1 MDMPHFIYPFI
12 SSFHFG
18 AFINNNALWIFVYK
32 FLCGHM
38 FAFLLG
44 KPRSGTAQPWFS
56 HAVKSLLKSFTV
68 KPTSGCSWAVSKEF
82 YQFSQTPFTV
92 GHLARPLLL

>member
-1 MDMPHFIYPFI
+1 MDVPHFIYPFI

-68 KPTSGCSWAVSKEF
+68 KPTSGCSWAVSREF